1 MAPEVVMCETFR
13 DNPYD
18 YKADI
23 WSLGMSF
30 GLVFDL
36 LIKSL
41 KFVYRYHINRIR
53 SNGTA

>member
-23 WSLGMSF
+23 WSLGKC
-30 GLVFDL
+30 L
-36 LIKSL
+36 LNVWHSE
-41 KFVYRYHINRIR
+41 
-53 SNGTA
+53 